1 MADAPTLPSLEHRPL
16 NPAPLT
22 GLLTRG
28 SDRYELHWIA
38 GQHGLPALNAVI
50 ATDENSNAAAHL
62 ARNLAD
68 REFEVLGVNMT
79 TALVT
84 RYVEGGLTFTTA
96 GADGDE
102 AILLPHLDTNQSS
115 WTTTTWG
122 TDRQVEW
129 ECYLQSGATITSA
142 ITWAGLKLTNTEVLA
157 TDADQVFFRYEDDVS
172 SGALIAVYSIGGVDT
187 SVNTGITWAVSTKYR
202 LRITIDSS
210 RIARFYVG
218 IAGGAMT
225 LVATSTALTDAI
237 DLIPYIGVAAD
248 GAAAAKA
255 ITVFHQSISR
265 QLGVS

>member
-1 MADAPTLPSLEHRPL
+1 MADTPTLPSLAHDGR

-22 GLLTRG
+22 GLLTRD
-28 SDRYELHWIA
+28 SDRYELYWTA
-38 GQHGLPALNAVI
+38 GERGHPGVNADLASGTE
-50 ATDENSNAAAHL
+50 AT
-62 ARNLAD
+62 
-68 REFEVLGVNMT
+68 REPVDQNFEILGVNAT
-79 TALVT
+79 SALST
-84 RYVEGGLTFTTA
+84 YYAEGGITLTTA

-102 AILLPHLDTNQSS
+102 MILLPHLDTKQSG
-115 WTTTTWG
+115 WAQTTWG
-122 TDRQVEW
+122 TDRQVIW
-129 ECYLQSGATITSA
+129 ECTIQSGANITNA

-157 TDADQVFFRYEDDVS
+157 TDNDQAFFRYEDDVT

-202 LRITIDSS
+202 LLIAIDSS

-218 IAGGAMT
+218 IAGAAMT
-225 LVATSTALTDAI
+225 LVATSTALTDAT

-265 QLGVS
+265 QKGVS

>member
-1 MADAPTLPSLEHRPL
+1 MADAPTLPSFEHRPL

-28 SDRYELHWIA
+28 SERYELYWVA
-38 GQHGLPALNAVI
+38 GSQGHPGLNADLASGTE
-50 ATDENSNAAAHL
+50 ATREPVD
-62 ARNLAD
+62 RN
-68 REFEVLGVNMT
+68 FEVLGVNMT
-79 TALVT
+79 SALST
-84 RYVEGGLTFTTA
+84 YYAEGGITLTTA

-102 AILLPHLDTNQSS
+102 AILLPHLDTKQSG
-115 WTTTTWG
+115 WAQTTWG

-129 ECYLQSGATITSA
+129 EAHLQSGANITNA

-172 SGALIAVYSIGGVDT
+172 SGALIAVYSIGGTDT

-202 LRITIDSS
+202 LRIAIDSS